1 MSKLA
6 FKIYYSPD
14 SNDKVLMEFL
24 KSYSK
29 RKGKTITE
37 VILDTL
43 RNHWLPI
50 ALNNLQDEDNIGL
63 SDSFDLEESAW
74 QSVGALSSQIGLI
87 TNQVDLGFDL
97 SDLLS
102 SFSNVDEEVN
112 EKKKDDDSS
121 PKFKGL
127 GF

>member
-6 FKIYYSPD
+6 FKLYYSPD

-50 ALNNLQDEDNIGL
+50 ALNNLQDEDNIRL

-102 SFSNVDEEVN
+102 SLSNVDEEVN
-112 EKKKDDDSS
+112 EKKKDDDS
-121 PKFKGL
+121 PEYETL